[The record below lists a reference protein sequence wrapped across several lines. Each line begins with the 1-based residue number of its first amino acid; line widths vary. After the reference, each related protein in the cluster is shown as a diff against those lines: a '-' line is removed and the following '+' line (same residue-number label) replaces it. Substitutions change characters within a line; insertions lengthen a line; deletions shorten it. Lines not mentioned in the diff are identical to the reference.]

1 MKTKMIF
8 FAFAIILSLSVTSVC
23 TAQEQDTT
31 ETETSEETFQNVQQM
46 MGPMMGQMMTVMMN
60 SMFDVLS
67 DKSNAEK
74 LAEFTKNY
82 YDALIN
88 KGFSK
93 EDALKI
99 VISVGIPSIPLIK

>member
-1 MKTKMIF
+1 M
-8 FAFAIILSLSVTSVC
+8 SVTSVC

-31 ETETSEETFQNVQQM
+31 KTETSSESFENVQQM
-46 MGPMMGQMMTVMMN
+46 MGPMMGQMMTGMMN

-99 VISVGIPSIPLIK
+99 VISIGIPSIPYMK